1 MVLELAEQG
10 KFENGIKLLLE
21 MDDDLYFLR
30 FFLKYSSEVLGK
42 VTRSTSNK
50 VIQKM
55 MGIKRTNFMEQ
66 MLMKMVGESA
76 KLGVGKMLTN
86 SQNLQ
91 IRTNL

>member
-1 MVLELAEQG
+1 LGQWEKVLELAESG
-10 KFENGIKLLLE
+10 KFENSIKILLE

-55 MGIKRTNFMEQ
+55 MEIKKTNFM
-66 MLMKMVGESA
+66 
-76 KLGVGKMLTN
+76 
-86 SQNLQ
+86 
-91 IRTNL
+91 